1 MPAGRSIIR
10 PAFAAGRIY
19 SPARRN
25 PYACRAP
32 PERPA
37 PHKILRFKRPS
48 EINKGV
54 PVSGRNFY
62 METVLELLKAVFL
75 GIIQGITEWLP
86 ISSTGHMIL
95 ANEIINLSVSAEFM
109 EMFEVVIQLGSIL
122 AVVVLFFHKLNP
134 FSPKKSSEEKRD
146 TFSLWGKVIIGI
158 IPAGVIGLLFDKQIN
173 SLFYNS
179 LTIAITLIIY
189 GVLFILVENRNKK
202 LQPKVD
208 SVKQISWQL
217 ALAIGCAQ
225 VLALIPG
232 TSRSGATIIGA
243 MLFGL
248 SRTAAAEFSFFLA
261 VPVMFGASA
270 LKLLKFGFD
279 FTGME
284 LAILLIGC
292 VTAFL
297 VSLAAIRFLMNF
309 IKKHDFKVFGWYRI
323 ALGIIVLVFF
333 MVRAIF

>member
-1 MPAGRSIIR
+1 
-10 PAFAAGRIY
+10 
-19 SPARRN
+19 
-25 PYACRAP
+25 
-32 PERPA
+32 
-37 PHKILRFKRPS
+37 
-48 EINKGV
+48 
-54 PVSGRNFY
+54 

-158 IPAGVIGLLFDKQIN
+158 IPAGVIGLIFDKQIN

-270 LKLLKFGFD
+270 LKLLKFGFN

-309 IKKHDFKVFGWYRI
+309 IKKHDFKPFGYYRI
-323 ALGIIVLVFF
+323 ALGIIILIVFGLLGKL
-333 MVRAIF
+333 

>member
-1 MPAGRSIIR
+1 MQ
-10 PAFAAGRIY
+10 
-19 SPARRN
+19 
-25 PYACRAP
+25 
-32 PERPA
+32 
-37 PHKILRFKRPS
+37 
-48 EINKGV
+48 
-54 PVSGRNFY
+54 
-62 METVLELLKAVFL
+62 TVLELLKAVVL

-95 ANEIINLSVSAEFM
+95 ANEIINLSVSDAFM

-134 FSPKKSSEEKRD
+134 LSPKKSPQEKKD
-146 TFSLWGKVIIGI
+146 TLSLWGKVIIGV
-158 IPAGVIGLLFDKQIN
+158 IPAGIIGLLFDDQIN
-173 SLFYNS
+173 DIFYNS
-179 LTIAITLIIY
+179 LTIAITLIVY
-189 GVLFILVENRNKK
+189 GVLFILVENRNKHRK
-202 LQPKVD
+202 PSID
-208 SVKQISWQL
+208 SVGQISWQL

-225 VLALIPG
+225 ILALIPG

-284 LAILLIGC
+284 LAILFTGC

-297 VSLAAIRFLMNF
+297 VSLLAIRFLMNF
-309 IKKHDFKVFGWYRI
+309 IKKHDFKPFGYYRI
-323 ALGIIVLVFF
+323 ALGIIILIVFGLLGKL
-333 MVRAIF
+333 

>member
-1 MPAGRSIIR
+1 MQ
-10 PAFAAGRIY
+10 
-19 SPARRN
+19 
-25 PYACRAP
+25 
-32 PERPA
+32 
-37 PHKILRFKRPS
+37 
-48 EINKGV
+48 
-54 PVSGRNFY
+54 
-62 METVLELLKAVFL
+62 TVLELLKAVVL

-95 ANEIINLSVSAEFM
+95 ANEIIHLSVSDAFM

-134 FSPKKSSEEKRD
+134 FSPKKSPQEKKD
-146 TFSLWGKVIIGI
+146 TLSLWGKVIIGV
-158 IPAGVIGLLFDKQIN
+158 IPAGIIGLLFDDQIN
-173 SLFYNS
+173 DIFYNS
-179 LTIAITLIIY
+179 LTIAITLIVY
-189 GVLFILVENRNKK
+189 GVLFILVENRNKHLK
-202 LQPKVD
+202 PRIN
-208 SVKQISWQL
+208 SVGQISWQL

-225 VLALIPG
+225 ILALIPG

-270 LKLLKFGFD
+270 LKLLKFGFN

-284 LAILLIGC
+284 LAILFTGC

-297 VSLAAIRFLMNF
+297 VSLLAIRFLMNF
-309 IKKHDFKVFGWYRI
+309 IKKHDFKPFGYYRI
-323 ALGIIVLVFF
+323 ALGIIILIVFGLLGKL
-333 MVRAIF
+333 

>member
-1 MPAGRSIIR
+1 MQ
-10 PAFAAGRIY
+10 
-19 SPARRN
+19 
-25 PYACRAP
+25 
-32 PERPA
+32 
-37 PHKILRFKRPS
+37 
-48 EINKGV
+48 
-54 PVSGRNFY
+54 
-62 METVLELLKAVFL
+62 TVLELLKAVVL

-95 ANEIINLSVSAEFM
+95 ANEIINLSVSDAFM

-134 FSPKKSSEEKRD
+134 LSPKKSPQEKKD
-146 TFSLWGKVIIGI
+146 TLSLWGKVIIGV
-158 IPAGVIGLLFDKQIN
+158 IPAGIIGLLFGDQIN
-173 SLFYNS
+173 DIFYNS
-179 LTIAITLIIY
+179 LTIAITLIVY
-189 GVLFILVENRNKK
+189 GVLFILVENRNKHRK
-202 LQPKVD
+202 PRID
-208 SVKQISWQL
+208 SVGQISWQL

-225 VLALIPG
+225 ILALIPG

-284 LAILLIGC
+284 LAILFTGC

-297 VSLAAIRFLMNF
+297 VSLLAIRFLMNF
-309 IKKHDFKVFGWYRI
+309 IKKHDFKPFGYYRI
-323 ALGIIVLVFF
+323 ALGIIILIVFGLLGKL
-333 MVRAIF
+333 

>member
-1 MPAGRSIIR
+1 
-10 PAFAAGRIY
+10 
-19 SPARRN
+19 
-25 PYACRAP
+25 
-32 PERPA
+32 
-37 PHKILRFKRPS
+37 
-48 EINKGV
+48 
-54 PVSGRNFY
+54 

-189 GVLFILVENRNKK
+189 GVLYILLENRNKK

-270 LKLLKFGFD
+270 LKLLKFGFN

-309 IKKHDFKVFGWYRI
+309 IKKHDFKPFGYYRI
-323 ALGIIVLVFF
+323 ALGIIILIVFGLLGKL
-333 MVRAIF
+333 